1 VNYGKLGEL
10 GSVSRLTLGGGG
22 IGQVWGPTSREEA
35 AATLRA
41 AVEGGI
47 DLIDTAPMYLNCEA
61 IFGET
66 FEGALP
72 GHVRV
77 TSKCDLGTP
86 PVGQAAQLLEASV
99 LRSLATM
106 RLERFD
112 LLFLHSSIA
121 PEGYAYAHGDSRR
134 DKFST
139 RWDLY
144 VDEVVPALEG
154 LKSKGLIRAWGITGI
169 GVPQT
174 VLQALDHATRPQ
186 AVQVITN
193 LMDSAGGI
201 RRYAEPAEPRTIL
214 AKAMENA
221 VPVLGIRAV
230 QAGALTAELDRDLSP
245 NHPDRKDFERAQG
258 YRDLCRTWGEDPADI
273 AHRYALSMDGVDT
286 LILGVKNR
294 DELARTLKA
303 EAAGRLDP
311 AQIAAIDQLGLRT

>member
-1 VNYGKLGEL
+1 MKHGNLGQL

-35 AATLRA
+35 SATLKA

-66 FEGALP
+66 FQGALP
-72 GHVRV
+72 SHVRV
-77 TSKCDLGTP
+77 TSKCDLGSP
-86 PVGQAAQLLEASV
+86 PVGEASARLEASV
-99 LRSLATM
+99 RKSLEIM
-106 RLERFD
+106 RLEKID
-112 LLFLHSSIA
+112 LFFLHSNIA
-121 PEGYAYAHGDSRR
+121 AEGYAFAHGNARR
-134 DKFST
+134 DQFST

-144 VDEVVPALEG
+144 TDEVIPTFER
-154 LKSKGLIRAWGITGI
+154 LKSLGLIGAWGITGI

-174 VLQALDHATRPQ
+174 ILKALEHAQKPQ

-201 RRYAEPAEPRTIL
+201 RRFAEAAAPRTIL
-214 AKAMENA
+214 SKAVDQG

-230 QAGALTAELDRDLSP
+230 QAGALTGAMDRELSP
-245 NHPDRKDFERAQG
+245 NHPDRKDFERALS
-258 YRDLCRTWGEDPADI
+258 YRDLCQTWGEDPADI
-273 AHRYALSMDGVDT
+273 AHRYALSMAGVDT

-294 DELARTLKA
+294 DELASALKA
-303 EAAGRLDP
+303 EAAGPLEP
-311 AQIAAIDQLGLRT
+311 AQITAIDQLELRI

>member
-1 VNYGKLGEL
+1 MKSGKLGPL
-10 GSVSRLTLGGGG
+10 GAVSRLTLGGGG

-35 AATLRA
+35 AATLLA
-41 AVEGGI
+41 AVEAGI

-66 FEGALP
+66 FQGALP

-77 TSKCDLGTP
+77 TSKCDLGSP
-86 PVGQAAQLLEASV
+86 PEGEVSGRLEASV
-99 LRSLATM
+99 RKSLATL
-106 RLERFD
+106 RLERID
-112 LLFLHSSIA
+112 LFFLHSNIA
-121 PEGYAYAHGDSRR
+121 SEGYAFAHGDSRR
-134 DKFST
+134 DQFST

-144 VDEVVPALEG
+144 AGEVIPALEN
-154 LKSKGLIRAWGITGI
+154 LKAQGLIGAWGITGI

-174 VLQALDHATRPQ
+174 IIQALDYGEKPQ
-186 AVQVITN
+186 AIQVITN
-193 LMDSAGGI
+193 LMDSAGGT
-201 RRYAEPAEPRTIL
+201 RRYAEPASPRAIL
-214 AKAMENA
+214 AKAKERG

-230 QAGALTAELDRDLSP
+230 QAGALTAALDRELSP
-245 NHPDRKDFERAQG
+245 NHPDRKDFERASG

-294 DELARTLKA
+294 DELARAVKA
-303 EAAGRLDP
+303 EAAGPLNP